1 MIIKPK
7 DNKAPT
13 AGDFGEYEQ
22 VKVDE
27 FIHGVITDIEY
38 DQAHE
43 ITYQDEKKVFEA
55 VKFKFALDGY
65 KMPHS
70 SFYLK
75 LSYHEK
81 STLYKI
87 IVKNLVENAEP
98 FLDLDLSL
106 LIGMRVKTMWENVK
120 GKKSTYQKLIM
131 VKPEAEKINIWAEQ

>member
-7 DNKAPT
+7 DNKTPS

-27 FIHGVITDIEY
+27 FIHGVIADIEY
-38 DQAHE
+38 DPAHE
-43 ITYQDEKKVFEA
+43 VTYQGEKKVFEA
-55 VKFKFALDGY
+55 VKIKFTLDGY
-65 KMPHS
+65 TMPHS

-81 STLYKI
+81 STLYKTV
-87 IVKNLVENAEP
+87 VKNLVENAEP

-106 LIGMRVKTMWENVK
+106 LKGMRVKTMWENVE
-120 GKKSTYQKLIM
+120 GKESTYQKLVM
-131 VKPEAEKINIWAEQ
+131 VKPEGEKISSLAK